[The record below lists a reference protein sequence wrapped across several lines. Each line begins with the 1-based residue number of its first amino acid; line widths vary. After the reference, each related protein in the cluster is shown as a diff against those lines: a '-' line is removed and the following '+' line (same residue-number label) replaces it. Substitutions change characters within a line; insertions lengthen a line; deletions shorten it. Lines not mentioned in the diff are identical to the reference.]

1 MVGAGFM
8 GRVHAEAARRAGAAV
23 VAAVASTPGGADQA
37 ARAVGADRGY
47 PDLASLLAEAGA
59 DVVHVCTPNARHA
72 EAVEAALAAGAHVIC
87 EKPLAV
93 GVAQAAG
100 LAAAAAAAG
109 RVATVPF
116 VYRFHPMVRELRAR
130 LAAGQAGVV
139 STVSGGYLQD
149 WLSRPSDDDWRVDPA
164 VGGPSRAFADIGSHW
179 CDLVEFV
186 TGDRIHRLSAQ
197 TATVQARPR
206 PSATPTE
213 DAAVVQFATGS
224 GVLGTLVVS
233 QVAAGRK
240 NRLHVEISGTESS
253 FAFDQE
259 DPERLWVGKRDGN
272 QVLLRDPGTLSP
284 GAARYARLPAGHAQ
298 GYQDCFD
305 AFVADT
311 YRAVLGEDRPD
322 GLPTFADGL
331 RSVRITEAV
340 LTSAASAGAWTTVGG
355 VDDQTTVGGVD
366 DRTTVGGADDR
377 GEADR

>member
-1 MVGAGFM
+1 MTVTHLTDTAERGRTERRTLRIAVVGTGFM
-8 GRVHAEAARRAGAAV
+8 GRVHAEAARRAGAEV
-23 VAAVASTPGGADQA
+23 VAAVASTADGAADA
-37 ARAVGADRGY
+37 ARSIGAGRGY
-47 PDLASLLAEAGA
+47 AGLDALLAEADA
-59 DVVHVCTPNARHA
+59 DVVHVCTPNVRHA
-72 EAVEAALAAGAHVIC
+72 EAVDAALAAGAHVIC
-87 EKPLAV
+87 EKPLAT
-93 GVAQAAG
+93 GVAEATALAG
-100 LAAAAAAAG
+100 TAEAAG

-130 LAAGQAGVV
+130 LATGQAGVV

-164 VGGPSRAFADIGSHW
+164 IGGPSRAFADIGSHW

-197 TATVQARPR
+197 TVAVQPRPRSWATV
-206 PSATPTE
+206 TE

-240 NRLHVEISGTESS
+240 NRLHLEVSGTDAS

-259 DPERLWVGKRDGN
+259 DPERLWVGGRNGN
-272 QVLLRDPGTLSP
+272 QVLVRDPQALSP
-284 GAARYARLPAGHAQ
+284 SAARYARLPAGHAQ

-311 YRAVLGEDRPD
+311 YRAVRGEDRPD

-331 RSVRITEAV
+331 RAVRITDAV
-340 LTSAASAGAWTTVGG
+340 LASAASAGAWTEVA
-355 VDDQTTVGGVD
+355 
-366 DRTTVGGADDR
+366 R
-377 GEADR
+377 

>member
-1 MVGAGFM
+1 MAVVGAGFM

-23 VAAVASTPGGADQA
+23 VAAVASTPGGADHA
-37 ARAVGADRGY
+37 AETVGAERGY

-59 DVVHVCTPNARHA
+59 DVVHVCTPNVRHA
-72 EAVEAALAAGAHVIC
+72 EAVEAALAAGAHVVC

-93 GVAQAAG
+93 GAAQAEGLVDAAVAAG
-100 LAAAAAAAG
+100 LVAA
-109 RVATVPF
+109 VPF

-130 LAAGQAGVV
+130 LASGQAGVV

-149 WLSRPSDDDWRVDPA
+149 WLSRPGDDDWRVDPA

-179 CDLVEFV
+179 CDLFEFV
-186 TGDRIHRLSAQ
+186 TGDRIDRLSAQ
-197 TATVQARPR
+197 TATVQPR
-206 PSATPTE
+206 TRSSATPTE
-213 DAAVVQFATGS
+213 DAAVVQFTTGS

-240 NRLHVEISGTESS
+240 NRLHLEVSGTESS

-259 DPERLWVGKRDGN
+259 DPERLWVGRREGN
-272 QVLLRDPGTLSP
+272 QVLLRDPETLS
-284 GAARYARLPAGHAQ
+284 AAAAKYARLPAGHAQ

-311 YRAVLGEDRPD
+311 YRAVLGEDQPD

-331 RSVRITEAV
+331 RAARITDAV
-340 LTSAASAGAWTTVGG
+340 LASAASAGAWTS
-355 VDDQTTVGGVD
+355 
-366 DRTTVGGADDR
+366 VGGADDR
-377 GEADR
+377 TGVGR